1 MRPQFIAAMAAL
13 FILFLIL
20 YNGKAAQGIQKRDA
34 IHSREYQFDVDM
46 EGYYIYDGENYLGFV
61 PFGTSPVLDS
71 LIIQDNQ

>member
-1 MRPQFIAAMAAL
+1 MRPQFVAAMAAL

-20 YNGKAAQGIQKRDA
+20 YNGKAAQGLHRDL
-34 IHSREYQFDVDM
+34 IHTREYQFDVDM
-46 EGYYIYDGENYLGFV
+46 EGYYLYDGKNYLGFV